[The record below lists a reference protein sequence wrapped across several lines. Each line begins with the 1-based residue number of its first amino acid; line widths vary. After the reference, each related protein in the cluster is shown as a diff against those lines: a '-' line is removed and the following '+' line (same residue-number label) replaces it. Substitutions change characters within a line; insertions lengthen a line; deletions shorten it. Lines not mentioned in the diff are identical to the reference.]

1 MADKKTAS
9 SIRKTQ
15 KIPDKNRDDG
25 GKTRQE
31 PAQNR
36 QKKRS
41 GNPKIPVWLEK
52 TRQTASVKRKRFRI
66 KNRGDGEKTRRAPA
80 QDRQKKM
87 LRESKNTGMADKKNS
102 KQHP

>member
-41 GNPKIPVWLEK
+41 GNPKIPVWLKKTWQAASAKCERFQMKIGITGKKHGKSLHKTGRKNASGTEK
-52 TRQTASVKRKRFRI
+52 YQ
-66 KNRGDGEKTRRAPA
+66 ND
-80 QDRQKKM
+80 
-87 LRESKNTGMADKKNS
+87 
-102 KQHP
+102 